1 MSLENLV
8 KKVMEPIESAAVKTA
23 SETPISNNTARS
35 KKPCDLNEQ
44 FVEKAVHA
52 IKESAKTDYKN
63 LSASFKAYV
72 NYNNLPAD
80 KRHLIYVAL
89 FGA

>member
-1 MSLENLV
+1 MSLESTI
-8 KKVMEPIESAAVKTA
+8 KKVLESVEQAAVKTA
-23 SETPISNNTARS
+23 SEAPVSNNTSRS
-35 KKPCDLNEQ
+35 QKSVCLNQQ

-52 IKESAKTDYKN
+52 IRESAKTDYKN

-80 KRHLIYVAL
+80 KRNMIYVAL
-89 FGA
+89 FGD